1 MYLSLEVFR
10 RNGRVDSLVAA
21 RGENNTA
28 PPPQPVAQ
36 KKGTNEIMSR
46 TGLWINHQRLANYAT
61 YNEA

>member
-10 RNGRVDSLVAA
+10 RNGRVDSLGVGGITLPLPHHPW
-21 RGENNTA
+21 R
-28 PPPQPVAQ
+28 
-36 KKGTNEIMSR
+36 KKKRTNEIMSR